1 MSSNNLLEMSQYR
14 KDRSTETAVL
24 SVPDGLIVSAD
35 ERLVSLV
42 VLLNLSAAF
51 YTLDHLML
59 LQRLETIYSV
69 RGTALDW
76 FAS

>member
-1 MSSNNLLEMSQYR
+1 MSQYR
-14 KDRSTETAVL
+14 KDHSTETAVL
-24 SVPDGLIVSAD
+24 SVPDGLIVSAE

-59 LQRLETIYSV
+59 LQRLEMIYSV

>member
-1 MSSNNLLEMSQYR
+1 MSQYR

>member
-1 MSSNNLLEMSQYR
+1 MSQYR

-59 LQRLETIYSV
+59 LQWLETIYSV